1 MRNTVPAK
9 APPNPSVVAEQL
21 AALGTRIRARRKAL
35 RVSATALAEAAG
47 MSRVS
52 VHRIEQGEPSV
63 TMGAYLNVLAAL
75 GMTFSAAVVA
85 DEASEMAADDKA
97 GWLPARVR
105 LADYPALKQL
115 AWQVQGVDELTPREA
130 LGIYERNWR
139 HLDEAAPTIPGQSA
153 DDAGAQTSPAPGV
166 SAPPKASRTTENLH
180 PLPWC
185 GATAPGGSSRKTS
198 APSGWRRASTRPPRR
213 ALLTREGMCRS
224 NA

>member
-1 MRNTVPAK
+1 VSQSVVLSSARGFHIEEASFVILRLSSANHFINVFLNIDNKAYLPNMRNTMPAK
-9 APPNPSVVAEQL
+9 APETPSVVTEQL
-21 AALGTRIRARRKAL
+21 AALGARIRAQRKAL

-139 HLDEAAPTIPGQSA
+139 HLDEAALLPRERNLV
-153 DDAGAQTSPAPGV
+153 DALRLAF
-166 SAPPKASRTTENLH
+166 
-180 PLPWC
+180 
-185 GATAPGGSSRKTS
+185 GGSDTPG
-198 APSGWRRASTRPPRR
+198 AGDV
-213 ALLTREGMCRS
+213 
-224 NA
+224 

>member
-1 MRNTVPAK
+1 MPAK
-9 APPNPSVVAEQL
+9 SPVNPAVVAEQL
-21 AALGTRIRARRKAL
+21 AALGTRIRAQRKAL

-75 GMTFSAAVVA
+75 GMTFSATVVP
-85 DEASEMAADDKA
+85 DEASEKAADDKA

-115 AWQVQGVDELTPREA
+115 AWQVQGTGELTPRET

-139 HLDEAAPTIPGQSA
+139 HVDEAALLPHERNLIDALRLAFGGVDSPG
-153 DDAGAQTSPAPGV
+153 AGV
-166 SAPPKASRTTENLH
+166 V
-180 PLPWC
+180 
-185 GATAPGGSSRKTS
+185 
-198 APSGWRRASTRPPRR
+198 
-213 ALLTREGMCRS
+213 
-224 NA
+224 